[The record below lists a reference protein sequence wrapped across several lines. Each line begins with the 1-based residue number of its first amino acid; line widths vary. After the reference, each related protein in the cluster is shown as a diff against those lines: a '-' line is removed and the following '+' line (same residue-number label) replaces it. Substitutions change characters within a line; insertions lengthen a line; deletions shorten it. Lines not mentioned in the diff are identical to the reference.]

1 MTTPPKTEWRDDVRR
16 LSRRDFA
23 NDDLVFRP
31 EYGGSYVL
39 SPDDARFLLRVLP
52 EALGEPRLSVPA
64 LPTDAED
71 ERVIDELMAKRPTRT
86 TPLRRPAEAPRET
99 PRARDAIADRFGAGD
114 SIAELAADYDIT
126 PEAVEACVRV
136 ERRADAAIVE
146 AAERWN
152 ERALAV
158 VESGVFAL
166 AAYELAGQEL
176 HRAVQAKRSALN
188 K

>member
-1 MTTPPKTEWRDDVRR
+1 MTTPPKTEWRDEHGRELRR
-16 LSRRDFA
+16 YDEHEELRFDGDSHCNDFGVHTLS
-23 NDDLVFRP
+23 L
-31 EYGGSYVL
+31 
-39 SPDDARFLLRVLP
+39 DDARFLLRVLP

-71 ERVIDELMAKRPTRT
+71 ERVIDELMAKRPART

-99 PRARDAIADRFGAGD
+99 PRVRDAIADRFGAGD

-136 ERRADAAIVE
+136 ERQADAAIVE
-146 AAERWN
+146 AAENLEHHPMSPGAMLRLL
-152 ERALAV
+152 ETVR
-158 VESGVFAL
+158 
-166 AAYELAGQEL
+166 
-176 HRAVQAKRSALN
+176 AKRAALN